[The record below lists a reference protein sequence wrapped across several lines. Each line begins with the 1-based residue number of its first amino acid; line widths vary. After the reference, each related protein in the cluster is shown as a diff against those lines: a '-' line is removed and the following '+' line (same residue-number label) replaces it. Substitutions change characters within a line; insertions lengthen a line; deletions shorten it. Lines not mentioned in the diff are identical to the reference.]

1 MKATNSFSNFQLGE
15 GDCDSDTS
23 CLSNLRCGVDNCVGE
38 GFDQT
43 DDCCYDPEPFPV
55 QTTTKK
61 PKPEADI
68 DCKAMEDLKEI
79 IRNAKIVRGCDTE
92 TPIFNLAT
100 CTKISCFQQILKE
113 TDTCGEESERSN
125 CNSLE
130 KVSEAI
136 RTVTEA
142 YCESEDTTTTTDQVT
157 NTNTNT
163 QIQIQI
169 LRLRSEDTTMT
180 TDQVTA
186 MRALDFAAVRKDLEE
201 LMTTSQVKH
210 LTNHKKTSLSPSP
223 SPSPST

>member
-1 MKATNSFSNFQLGE
+1 M
-15 GDCDSDTS
+15 
-23 CLSNLRCGVDNCVGE
+23 DNCVGE

-61 PKPEADI
+61 PKPKADI
-68 DCKAMEDLKEI
+68 DCKAMEDLQEI

-92 TPIFNLAT
+92 TPIFNLAN
-100 CTKISCFQQILKE
+100 CTKISCFQQIVKE
-113 TDTCGEESERSN
+113 IDTCGEESERSN

-136 RTVTEA
+136 RTVNEA
-142 YCESEDTTTTTDQVT
+142 YCESEDTTT
-157 NTNTNT
+157 
-163 QIQIQI
+163 
-169 LRLRSEDTTMT
+169 T

-210 LTNHKKTSLSPSP
+210 LTNHKKKTSPSP
-223 SPSPST
+223 SAY